1 MKKFLA
7 LLLAFLLVFCCACT
21 EQEEQQNNVEGILQ
35 VYFIDVG
42 QADCALIIQGEQAML
57 VDGGNVSDAPDVISF
72 IKSKNV
78 KTLDVVVGTHAHED
92 HIGGLGAIIDN
103 FTVNKVYC
111 PVDNYDSTAFE
122 EFKDA
127 ANRQCGITL
136 SKKGDYWQIG
146 ESKINVLWPKSTN
159 GWDTNNT
166 SIVFTLK
173 FGKVTY
179 LFTGD
184 AEHDVETSIIND
196 GADIK
201 ADVLKVGHH
210 GSGTSSSYYFLRTV
224 MPSFAVISCGKD
236 NSYGHPHQ
244 NILERYVQAQATV
257 LRTDRGGTVCI
268 STDGEEITVK
278 QGDVVQTVLQ
288 ENATPGFQPTAY
300 IGNKNSKKFHLP
312 SCDSLPKKENRVIFD
327 LRQEA
332 VNAGYSPCGA
342 CKP

>member
-7 LLLAFLLVFCCACT
+7 LILAFLLIFCCACT
-21 EQEEQQNNVEGILQ
+21 PQEESQNVEGILQ

-42 QADCALIIQGEQAML
+42 QADSALIIQGEQAML

-92 HIGGLGAIIDN
+92 HIGGLGTIIDN
-103 FTVNKVYC
+103 FAVGLIKC
-111 PVDNYDSTAFE
+111 PVSSYNSTAFN
-122 EFKDA
+122 EFSDA
-127 ANRQCGITL
+127 AARQSGINL
-136 SKKGDYWQIG
+136 CKQGDSWTIG
-146 ESKINVLWPKSTN
+146 EAKINVLWPKSTN

-257 LRTDRGGTVCI
+257 LRTDQGGTVCI

-278 QGDVVQTVLQ
+278 QGDVIQTLQQ

-312 SCDSLPKKENRVIFD
+312 SCNNLPKEENRKIFD
-327 LRQEA
+327 SRDEA
-332 VNAGYSPCGA
+332 VKAGYSPCGV

>member
-1 MKKFLA
+1 MKKLLA
-7 LLLAFLLVFCCACT
+7 LLLAFSLVLCCACIN
-21 EQEEQQNNVEGILQ
+21 EQAQTVEGLLQ

-42 QADCALIIQGEQAML
+42 QADCALVIQGEHAML
-57 VDGGNVSDAPDVISF
+57 VDGGNVEDAPDVISF

-111 PVDNYDSTAFE
+111 SVDNYDSTAFL

-127 ANRQCGITL
+127 SNRQCGITL
-136 SKKGDYWQIG
+136 SRTGDSWKIG
-146 ESKINVLWPKSTN
+146 ESTINVLWPESTQ
-159 GWDTNNT
+159 GLDANNT

-184 AEHDVETSIIND
+184 AEHEVETSIINS
-196 GADIK
+196 GANVK

-210 GSGTSSSYYFLRTV
+210 GSGTSSSYYFLREV
-224 MPSFAVISCGKD
+224 LPSFAVISCGKD

-244 NILERYVQAQATV
+244 NVIDRYDQAQASV
-257 LRTDRGGTVCI
+257 FRTDQGGTVCV

-278 QGDVVQTVLQ
+278 QGEMIETIQQ
-288 ENATPGFQPTAY
+288 ENATPGFQPTVY

-312 SCDSLPKKENRVIFD
+312 SCNSLPKEENRVIFD
-327 LRQEA
+327 LRDEA
-332 VNAGYSPCGA
+332 INAGYSPCGF

>member
-7 LLLAFLLVFCCACT
+7 LILAFLLIFCCACT
-21 EQEEQQNNVEGILQ
+21 PQEEAQNVEGVLQ

-42 QADCALIIQGEQAML
+42 QADCALIIQGENTML

-72 IKSKNV
+72 IKSKNI

-111 PVDNYDSTAFE
+111 PVDNYDSTAFN

-127 ANRQCGITL
+127 AERQCGITL
-136 SKKGDYWQIG
+136 SKKGDSWQIG
-146 ESKINVLWPKSTN
+146 ESKINVVWPKDTR
-159 GWDTNNT
+159 GDDTNNT

-173 FGKVTY
+173 FGKITY

-184 AEHDVETSIIND
+184 AEHDAESRIVDS

-224 MPSFAVISCGKD
+224 MPSVAVISCGKD
-236 NSYGHPHQ
+236 NSYGHPHKETID
-244 NILERYVQAQATV
+244 ILNQAEVETY
-257 LRTDRGGTVCI
+257 RTDNGGTVCV
-268 STDGEEITVK
+268 STDGKEITVK
-278 QGDVVQTVLQ
+278 QSDLMQQVQP
-288 ENATPGFQPTAY
+288 ESATPGFLSTAY

-312 SCDSLPKKENRVIFD
+312 SCNSLPKEENRVIFD
-327 LRQEA
+327 SRDEA
-332 VNAGYSPCGA
+332 VKAGYSPCGV

>member
-1 MKKFLA
+1 MKKLLA
-7 LLLAFLLVFCCACT
+7 LILSLLLVFCCACVNQPT
-21 EQEEQQNNVEGILQ
+21 ETETTGELQ

-42 QADCALIIQGEQAML
+42 QADCALIVQGETTML
-57 VDGGNVSDAPDVISF
+57 VDGGNVADGPDVIRF
-72 IKSKNV
+72 IKKKNI
-78 KTLDVVVGTHAHED
+78 KTLDVVVATHAHED
-92 HIGGLGAIIDN
+92 HIGGLAAIIDN
-103 FTVNKVYC
+103 FTVNKIYC
-111 PVDNYDSTAFE
+111 PVENYDSLVFE

-136 SKKGDYWQIG
+136 CKKGDSWEIG
-146 ESKINVLWPKSTN
+146 ESNVNVVWPLNPEKEE
-159 GWDTNNT
+159 TNNT

-184 AEHDVETSIIND
+184 AEHDVETKIVDS

-210 GSGTSSSYYFLRTV
+210 GSSTSTSYYFLRSIL
-224 MPSFAVISCGKD
+224 PFYAIISCGKD

-244 NILERYVQAQATV
+244 ETLDIFKQAETSV
-257 LRTDRGGTVCI
+257 FRTDEGGTVCV
-268 STDGEEITVK
+268 STDGENITVK
-278 QGDVVQTVLQ
+278 QGEHSERINYG
-288 ENATPGFQPTAY
+288 ENTSALNKKAY

-312 SCDSLPKKENRVIFD
+312 DCKSLPSEENRVIID
-327 LRQEA
+327 SREEA
-332 VNAGYSPCGA
+332 INSGYSPCGI